1 MGMESNA
8 VLNAV
13 VYQETDGRFTAEI
26 PSCPGC
32 ATWGYT
38 REEAVAKLREAAT
51 LYFEDE
57 EDLQSVHPN
66 MERVAI

>member
-1 MGMESNA
+1 MESNA

-13 VYQETDGRFTAEI
+13 VYQEADGRFTAEI

-32 ATWGYT
+32 ATWGHT
-38 REEAVAKLREAAT
+38 RDEAIAKLREAAA

-57 EDLQSVHPN
+57 ENPEIAHPN

>member
-1 MGMESNA
+1 MDMESNA

-13 VYQETDGRFTAEI
+13 VYQEADGRFTAEV

-32 ATWGYT
+32 ATWGHT
-38 REEAVAKLREAAT
+38 REEAIAKLREAAS

-57 EDLQSVHPN
+57 EDLQSAHPN